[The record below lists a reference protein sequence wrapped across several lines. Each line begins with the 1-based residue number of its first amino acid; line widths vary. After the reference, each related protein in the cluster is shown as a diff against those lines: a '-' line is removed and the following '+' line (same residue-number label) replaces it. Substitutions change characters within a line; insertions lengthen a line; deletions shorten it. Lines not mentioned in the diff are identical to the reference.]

1 MQLTNQK
8 RWSKR
13 FRSSYLCMVDNLFF
27 FFKVQWNRK
36 IEHDFESQ
44 KLKNNQICT
53 QKKKKKKKKPKI
65 SKFNCDYL
73 NQIIKLY
80 RKCNN
85 ENVKVKNNS
94 ITSCVIMIK
103 TIKLVSAL
111 INMLKGTSHR
121 EGCSNMNIIACL

>member
-1 MQLTNQK
+1 MKQKNWTWFWKPKVKEQTN
-8 RWSKR
+8 
-13 FRSSYLCMVDNLFF
+13 L
-27 FFKVQWNRK
+27 
-36 IEHDFESQ
+36 H
-44 KLKNNQICT
+44 
-53 QKKKKKKKKPKI
+53 KKKKQKKTEPKI

-103 TIKLVSAL
+103 TLKLVSAL
-111 INMLKGTSHR
+111 INML
-121 EGCSNMNIIACL
+121 